1 MQRGVFIC
9 RVFFSSL
16 EAFEKIW
23 TKRMGG
29 NSEEEEYYSKL
40 AGGHRLKPFS
50 TIAMLDHFVTYYQGA
65 YDHDKVFKMGLEHAY
80 SLRLY
85 HKELSEYQDRL
96 NKVKQE
102 FKNKTK

>member
-1 MQRGVFIC
+1 
-9 RVFFSSL
+9 
-16 EAFEKIW
+16 
-23 TKRMGG
+23 
-29 NSEEEEYYSKL
+29 
-40 AGGHRLKPFS
+40 
-50 TIAMLDHFVTYYQGA
+50 MLDHFVTYYQGA